1 MELQIKPL
9 TEEYVDQV
17 CVLEEEAFSMPWH
30 RESFLEMILNK
41 DACYLV
47 GLMEEEVVASCG
59 LRNIVGDGE
68 ITNVVTKSSARG
80 RGIGEQMLLK
90 LLEEGTA
97 MGVEAF
103 TLEVRKSNDAAIHLY
118 EKLGFVTEG
127 VRKNFYEDP
136 TEDALI
142 MWKRYIKQP
151 RDC

>member
-118 EKLGFVTEG
+118 EKMGFVTEG

-142 MWKRYIKQP
+142 MWKR
-151 RDC
+151 

>member
-68 ITNVVTKSSARG
+68 ITNVVTKTSARG

-142 MWKRYIKQP
+142 MWKR
-151 RDC
+151 

>member
-1 MELQIKPL
+1 MELKIKPL

-142 MWKRYIKQP
+142 MWKR
-151 RDC
+151 

>member
-30 RESFLEMILNK
+30 KESFLEMIQNK

-47 GLMEEEVVASCG
+47 GLLDNVVVASCG

-68 ITNVVTKSSARG
+68 ITNVVTKASERG
-80 RGIGEQMLLK
+80 RGIAEKMLLK
-90 LLEEGTA
+90 LMEEGGSI
-97 MGVEAF
+97 GVEAF
-103 TLEVRKSNDAAIHLY
+103 TLEVRKSNEAAIHLY

-127 VRKNFYEDP
+127 IRKNFYEEP

-142 MWKRYIKQP
+142 MWKR
-151 RDC
+151 

>member
-1 MELQIKPL
+1 MEIIIRPL

-30 RESFLEMILNK
+30 RESFLEMIMNK

-47 GLMEEEVVASCG
+47 GIVDEEVVASCG

-68 ITNVVTKSSARG
+68 ITNVVTKGTMRG
-80 RGIGEQMLLK
+80 KGIGKQMLLK
-90 LLEEGTA
+90 LLEEGVD

-103 TLEVRKSNDAAIHLY
+103 TLEVRKSNHAAIHLY
-118 EKLGFVTEG
+118 ESLGFVTEG
-127 VRKNFYEDP
+127 VRRNFYEDP

-142 MWKRYIKQP
+142 MWKR
-151 RDC
+151 

>member
-1 MELQIKPL
+1 MELVIKPL

-30 RESFLEMILNK
+30 KESFLEMIQNP

-47 GLMEEEVVASCG
+47 CLIDEEVVASCG

-68 ITNVVTKSSARG
+68 ITNVVTKDTMRSK
-80 RGIGEQMLLK
+80 GIGKKMLLQ
-90 LLEEGTA
+90 LLEEGTK

-103 TLEVRKSNDAAIHLY
+103 TLEVRTSNDAAIHLY
-118 EKLGFVTEG
+118 ESLGFVTEG
-127 VRKNFYEDP
+127 IRKNFYEEP

-142 MWKRYIKQP
+142 MWKR
-151 RDC
+151 

>member
-30 RESFLEMILNK
+30 RESFLEMIANK

-47 GLMEEEVVASCG
+47 GLHGEEVVASCG

-68 ITNVVTKSSARG
+68 ITNVVTKTSARG
-80 RGIGEQMLLK
+80 NGIGKQMLVK
-90 LLEEGTA
+90 LMEEGVA

-103 TLEVRKSNDAAIHLY
+103 TLEVRKSNQTAIRLY

-127 VRKNFYEDP
+127 IRKNFYEDP
-136 TEDALI
+136 IEDALI
-142 MWKRYIKQP
+142 MWKR
-151 RDC
+151 